1 MDGFNQ
7 VTLIG
12 SVGNDAEVKFLK
24 ETSQV
29 AKFSVATNRSYKD
42 KDGNKKTQTEWH
54 NVEVWNEKAK
64 FAGNYV
70 KKGSLVLIVGEL
82 RYEKFEDKDG
92 KPQIRAKVQAD
103 KIQLLPKGAGAAAG
117 AAAASNGAAAGADS
131 ASAKQQAEEYASTTS
146 TEFVGSSADDD
157 LPF

>member
-54 NVEVWNEKAK
+54 NVEVWNETAK

-70 KKGSLVLIVGEL
+70 KKGTLILVVGEL

-92 KPQIRAKVQAD
+92 KPQTRAKIHAT
-103 KIQLLPKGAGAAAG
+103 KIQLLPKGAG
-117 AAAASNGAAAGADS
+117 SNQNGASTGASASAGDS
-131 ASAKQQAEEYASTTS
+131 AAAKQQAEEYASTTS
-146 TEFVGSSADDD
+146 AEFVGSSADDD